1 MFTSKPS
8 WPGALFL
15 LSVLNASSN
24 SFSLNTVSFKVE
36 FTVGRYDLKVRLH
49 CRILLAR
56 FGPMLTKHSLNF
68 SAIDFASCISIL
80 STIRCYSV
88 IVLYML

>member
-1 MFTSKPS
+1 MTRSFIS
-8 WPGALFL
+8 FER
-15 LSVLNASSN
+15 LNASSN
-24 SFSLNTVSFKVE
+24 LFSCNTVSFKVV
-36 FTVGRYDLKVRLH
+36 FTVGRCDLKVGSH
-49 CRILLAR
+49 CEILLPR
-56 FGPMLTKHSLNF
+56 FGPMLTKNSLNF